1 MLKEQQL
8 SADVV
13 VIGGGISG
21 LTAAALLNNV
31 GLKTIV
37 LEQSAQSGGYLARYE
52 RNGFSFDTSIHWLN
66 HCNSEGVVTKVFK
79 IIGNDFP
86 IATTQHRIKRFLGRN
101 FDYLLTSNPDDL
113 KNDLIKDF
121 PEDKAGIEEFF
132 DAAKKMT
139 PLFKSF
145 HEYYRTSDTMNHFE
159 KIKYHL
165 TRLKFALPFIKFIK
179 YSGKKGKIKGLNRY
193 FKSPVFHEIFSNEPD
208 LLSCLI
214 PIAWAYNKDFQNPP
228 KEGSQMY
235 PIWLAKKIN
244 EFGGQILNN
253 AKAEKITHKN
263 GRCYSVIFEQRKQ
276 KYEIFCPNVIAA
288 CDIISLYEEIMPE
301 EYSPKK
307 MLKKLKSA
315 DLYNSAILVNISLD
329 CPAEKFGLNEEL
341 IMFNKY
347 ELKQSNID
355 NPETPISHLSVFSQS
370 ARNKGL
376 APEGKGSLT
385 IIMPTSFESNNRWE
399 TTTNEKGGIVR
410 GENYKKLKHK
420 YAEIIID
427 RLEEFLKNDIRKH
440 IIEYNVA
447 TPITLWRYTNNFG
460 GSMMGQKPGKRNSML
475 GVAGYKTPLKGLYI
489 SGHWAELGG
498 GVPIAV
504 KAAYNAA
511 LLVLKERKHKDFK
524 KYVGLIKGKGR

>member
-1 MLKEQQL
+1 MGVISIL

-37 LEQSAQSGGYLARYE
+37 LEQSAQTGGYLAKYVK
-52 RNGFSFDTSIHWLN
+52 NGFSFDTSIHWLN
-66 HCNSEGVVTKVFK
+66 HCNAEGVVTKVFN

-86 IATTQHRIKRFLGRN
+86 VAKNQHRIKRFLGRN
-101 FDYLLTSNPDDL
+101 FDYILTDNPDDL
-113 KNDLIKDF
+113 KNILIKDF
-121 PEDKAGIEEFF
+121 PDDKAGIEEFF
-132 DAAKKMT
+132 QSAKKMT

-145 HEYYRTSDTMNHFE
+145 HEYYRTSDTMNNIE
-159 KIKYHL
+159 KIGYHL
-165 TRLKFALPFIKFIK
+165 KRLKYALPFIKFIK

-228 KEGSQMY
+228 KDGSQSY
-235 PIWLAKKIN
+235 PKWLETKTI
-244 EFGGQILNN
+244 ELGGQVFNN

-263 GRCYSVIFEQRKQ
+263 GRCNSVIFEQKKQ
-276 KYEIFCPNVIAA
+276 KHEILCSNVIAA
-288 CDIISLYEEIMPE
+288 CDIISLYEDIMPK
-301 EYSPKK
+301 EYRPKK

-315 DLYNSAILVNISLD
+315 ELYDSAIVLNISLD
-329 CPAEKFGLNEEL
+329 CPAEKFGLDEEL

-385 IIMPTSFESNNRWE
+385 IIMPTSFESHNTWE
-399 TTTNEKGGIVR
+399 TTKNERGDIVR
-410 GENYKKLKHK
+410 GDNYKKLKHR
-420 YAEIIID
+420 YAEVIID

-447 TPITLWRYTNNFG
+447 TPITFWRYTNNYG
-460 GSMMGQKPGKRNSML
+460 GSMMGQKPGKKNSML

-511 LLVLKERKHKDFK
+511 LLVLKERKHKRFK
-524 KYVGLIKGKGR
+524 EYVEFIKRKG